1 MNFAGVEITQDTII
15 ATRAAFVAIYHACID
30 EAISGVVRVNDLGE
44 YIAWRLDSIA
54 AMERGESDHTFTFAQ
69 RAHSIQ
75 TGECVPFL
83 PK

>member
-1 MNFAGVEITQDTII
+1 MIFAGVEITQETII
-15 ATRAAFVAIYHACID
+15 ATRTAFIASYRACID
-30 EAISGVVRVNDLGE
+30 EAVSGAVRVNDLGD

-54 AMERGESDHTFTFAQ
+54 ATERGESDHTFTFVQ

-75 TGECVPFL
+75 TGECIPFL